1 MSTQP
6 VRWMGNISRD
16 SNNQKSEVD
25 LQAGLEQV
33 IQVIQDEMTTNFVH
47 PKSFAKLI
55 NN

>member
-33 IQVIQDEMTTNFVH
+33 IQDEMTTNFVH